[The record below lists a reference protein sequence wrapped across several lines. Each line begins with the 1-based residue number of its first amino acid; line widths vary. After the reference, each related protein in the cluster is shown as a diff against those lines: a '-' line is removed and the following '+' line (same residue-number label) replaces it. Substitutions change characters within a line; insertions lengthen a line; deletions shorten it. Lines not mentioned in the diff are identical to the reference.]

1 MSDYNNVEEA
11 LDAVLLNEIT
21 ELESTDSG
29 TDEHADTV
37 NAISALYKARNEQQ
51 RIEADYAIAQENQAI
66 ERDKIEADS
75 KNKANQTKTDMLGHV
90 VKAAGTVLAIGA
102 NTAWMQNNIMIVC
115 SLKTKRLRVRNGSLL
130 FIFFSQFLQPLL

>member
-21 ELESTDSG
+21 ELESTNSG
-29 TDEHADTV
+29 TYEYEDTV
-37 NAISALYKARNEQQ
+37 DSISALYKARNEQQ

-90 VKAAGTVLAIGA
+90 VKVAGTVLAIGA
-102 NTAWMQNNIMIVC
+102 NTAWILWTMASEKEGNIPGLTQA
-115 SLKTKRLRVRNGSLL
+115 SKFLTKLKIL
-130 FIFFSQFLQPLL
+130 

>member
-21 ELESTDSG
+21 ELESTNSG
-29 TDEHADTV
+29 TDEYADTV

-90 VKAAGTVLAIGA
+90 VKVAGTVLAIGA
-102 NTAWMQNNIMIVC
+102 NTAWILWTMASEKEGNIQGLTQA
-115 SLKTKRLRVRNGSLL
+115 SKFLTKLKIL
-130 FIFFSQFLQPLL
+130 

>member
-21 ELESTDSG
+21 ELESTNSG
-29 TDEHADTV
+29 TDEYADTV

-90 VKAAGTVLAIGA
+90 VKVAGTVLAIGA
-102 NTAWMQNNIMIVC
+102 NTAWILWTMASEKEGNIPGLTQA
-115 SLKTKRLRVRNGSLL
+115 SKFLTKLKIL
-130 FIFFSQFLQPLL
+130 

>member
-29 TDEHADTV
+29 TDEYTDTV

-102 NTAWMQNNIMIVC
+102 NTAWILWTMASEKEGNIPGLTQA
-115 SLKTKRLRVRNGSLL
+115 SKFLTKLKIL
-130 FIFFSQFLQPLL
+130 

>member
-29 TDEHADTV
+29 TDEYADTV

-66 ERDKIEADS
+66 ERDKIKADS

-102 NTAWMQNNIMIVC
+102 NTAWILWTMASEKEGNIPGLTQA
-115 SLKTKRLRVRNGSLL
+115 SKFLTKLKIL
-130 FIFFSQFLQPLL
+130 